1 MTTSFAFRSLGL
13 EHGDAAALLETG
25 VRILDALP
33 EGGPSLRWYVAPQP
47 TLVLGRGQ
55 ALPTT
60 LPTTLATTL
69 PVVQRHSGGGA
80 VLMDADLLSLDVV
93 LPAGHPWLDGGLTEV
108 FVHVGRAWA
117 AALAE
122 LGVVDLEVYD
132 GPSTARRLGTPREQ
146 LLTAVCFALP
156 GKGEVLHFGRK
167 LVGLAQRRR
176 QHGALI
182 QCGLLR
188 RWDPTVLLRVLDP
201 VHDPA
206 HQQDEGPRAK
216 TWAEI
221 RAAAVGLE
229 TLLAP
234 APDNTK
240 IIETVER
247 WVMRTLDG

>member
-13 EHGDAAALLETG
+13 EHGDAAALLQTG
-25 VRILDALP
+25 VRTLDALP
-33 EGGPSLRWYVAPQP
+33 EGGASLRWYVAQQP

-55 ALPTT
+55 AAPTRLATGLPTG
-60 LPTTLATTL
+60 LPM
-69 PVVQRHSGGGA
+69 VQRPSGGGA

-93 LPAGHPWLDGGLTEV
+93 LPAGHPWLDGGLSEV
-108 FVHVGRAWA
+108 FVHVGHAWA
-117 AALAE
+117 GALAE

-156 GKGEVLHFGRK
+156 GKGEVLHQGRK

-188 RWDPTVLLRVLDP
+188 RWDPTLLLQVFDPVQDP
-201 VHDPA
+201 VH
-206 HQQDEGPRAK
+206 QQDGDPRAEI
-216 TWAEI
+216 WAEV
-221 RAAAVGLE
+221 RSAAVGLE
-229 TLLAP
+229 TLLVP